1 MDELR
6 VVAEGQ
12 VDLQEVKEKA
22 EQEAYKKVGAIL
34 NKSKGIERITLALL
48 AIGLIGLSIQVAI
61 LQGIYND
68 HSHEQLQISERSR
81 SRNAQA
87 LNVLRDINEHLKAAL
102 PTNSNK

>member
-1 MDELR
+1 MDEKR
-6 VVAEGQ
+6 VMAEGQ
-12 VDLQEVKEKA
+12 VDLREVKELA
-22 EQEAYKKVGAIL
+22 EREAFKKVGAIL

-68 HSHEQLQISERSR
+68 HSHEQIKISERSR

-87 LNVLRDINEHLKAAL
+87 LNVLRDISQHLKAAL
-102 PTNSNK
+102 PKKSNK